1 MPWHKTD
8 HVSEREHFLKAW
20 LTGRHSMTALCRA
33 FGISRKTGH
42 KWVYRLKTEGMT
54 DLSDRSRARHQ
65 QAHQTPESI
74 AQVLIDTKFAFPDWG
89 PRKVVAYLRNTQPD
103 LSWPAHSTVSEIFAR
118 QGLVMHRGNRRYK
131 SSARTAPLSHASEPN
146 RVWSVDFK
154 GDFLLGNQKRCYPLT
169 VFDNYSRY
177 LLDCKGLYSTRTA
190 PVIAAFERLFYDYG
204 LPDYLRSDNGSPFA
218 STRIGGLS
226 QFSLWLLKRGVM
238 PERIRPGRPQEN
250 GRHERFHRSLKAAV
264 CKPPKGDLSAQQ
276 RAFNH
281 YQFSYN
287 NYRPHEA
294 LNDTPPAQHYT
305 RSPRIYTGEEQE
317 FHYPDHY
324 VIRKVRSDGNM
335 KWKQLPIYV
344 ANLLA
349 GEYIGLEPIDDGCWM
364 TYISTLKLGI
374 LDERQ
379 KRIIRPGQ

>member
-1 MPWHKTD
+1 MPWQKTD
-8 HVSEREHFLKAW
+8 HVSEREHFLKVW

-74 AQVLIDTKFAFPDWG
+74 TQTLINTKFAFPDWG

-103 LSWPAHSTVSEIFAR
+103 SCWPAHSTVSEIFAR
-118 QGLVMHRGNRRYK
+118 QGLVKHRGNRRYK
-131 SSARTAPLSHASEPN
+131 SPARTAPLSHASEPN

-238 PERIRPGRPQEN
+238 PERIRPGQPQEN

-305 RSPRIYTGEEQE
+305 GSPRIYTGEVQE

-335 KWKQLPIYV
+335 KWKQLPVYV
-344 ANLLA
+344 ANLLS

-364 TYISTLKLGI
+364 AYISTLKLGI

>member
-65 QAHQTPESI
+65 QTHQTPESI
-74 AQVLIDTKFAFPDWG
+74 TQTLINTKFAFPDWG

-103 LSWPAHSTVSEIFAR
+103 SCWPAHSTVSEIFAR
-118 QGLVMHRGNRRYK
+118 QGLVKHRGNRRYK
-131 SSARTAPLSHASEPN
+131 SPARTAPLSHASEPN

-177 LLDCKGLYSTRTA
+177 LLDCKGLYSTHTA

-238 PERIRPGRPQEN
+238 PERIRPGQPQEN

-335 KWKQLPIYV
+335 KWKQLPIYI

-349 GEYIGLEPIDDGCWM
+349 GEYIGLEPIDEGCWM

>member
-20 LTGRHSMTALCRA
+20 LTGRHSMTALCSA

-42 KWVYRLKTEGMT
+42 KWVYRLKMEGMT

-65 QAHQTPESI
+65 QTHQTPESI
-74 AQVLIDTKFAFPDWG
+74 TQTLINTKFAFPDWG

-118 QGLVMHRGNRRYK
+118 QGLVKHRGNRRYK
-131 SSARTAPLSHASEPN
+131 SPARTAPLSHASEPN

-238 PERIRPGRPQEN
+238 PERIRPGQPQEN
-250 GRHERFHRSLKAAV
+250 GRHGRFHRSLKAAV

-364 TYISTLKLGI
+364 AYVSTLKLGI